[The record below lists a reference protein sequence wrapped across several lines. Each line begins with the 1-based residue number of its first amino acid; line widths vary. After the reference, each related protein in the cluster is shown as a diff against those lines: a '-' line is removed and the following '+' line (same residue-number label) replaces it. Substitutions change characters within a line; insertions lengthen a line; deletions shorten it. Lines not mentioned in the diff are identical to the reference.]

1 MIIKIKEQKC
11 IPGHF
16 TVLQLRVSVD
26 FPAHVYPFPTE
37 AGSVHERL
45 RVWFPPPQVT
55 VHREYAPH

>member
-1 MIIKIKEQKC
+1 M
-11 IPGHF
+11 
-16 TVLQLRVSVD
+16 LQLRVSVD

-55 VHREYAPH
+55 VHWEYAPH